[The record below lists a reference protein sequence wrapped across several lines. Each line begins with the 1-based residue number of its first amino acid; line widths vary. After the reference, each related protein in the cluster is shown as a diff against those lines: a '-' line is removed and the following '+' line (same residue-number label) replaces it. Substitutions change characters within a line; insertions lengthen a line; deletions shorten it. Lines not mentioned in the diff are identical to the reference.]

1 MTAMAVI
8 GGVAMAA
15 SAIGAGIEAKNAR
28 DAKEVLDGQMET
40 LRESMPTP
48 INPYEGIE
56 FSNEYANLGVAT
68 GAAEFQAEQS
78 DLALAN
84 TLDAMKAG
92 GYGGG
97 GATAL
102 AKMAAQSK
110 KQVAISLEQQ
120 EMANNKLRAQGA
132 MEAQKLNNQAAVAGR
147 QYLYEAQDKTW
158 ERDADRLQGQI
169 DQERAAEA
177 QYTSDMWGAIGG
189 FGSSMMGAAGNID
202 SGAAST
208 TTPSTTTP

>member
-1 MTAMAVI
+1 MGAFTAMAVI
-8 GGVAMAA
+8 GGVGMAA

-28 DAKEVLDGQMET
+28 EEKELLDGQMNT
-40 LRESMPTP
+40 LRDSMPTP

-56 FSNEYANLGVAT
+56 FTNEYANLGVAT
-68 GAAEFQAEQS
+68 GAAEFQAEQADIS
-78 DLALAN
+78 LAN
-84 TLDAMKAG
+84 TLDAMKAA

-102 AKMAAQSK
+102 ARMAAQSK

-132 MEAQKLNNQAAVAGR
+132 MEAQKLNNQAIAAGR

-158 ERDADRLQGQI
+158 EREADRLQGQI

-177 QYTSDMWGAIGG
+177 QYTGDMWGAIGG
-189 FGSSMMGAAGNID
+189 FGSSMLGAAGNIP
-202 SGAAST
+202 SGS
-208 TTPSTTTP
+208 